1 MRNMPS
7 NQQYPRII
15 QLQDMIDKPS
25 TDKGEKG
32 EQINYLNHGTYMVQ
46 TNLSVKLCKLLI

>member
-15 QLQDMIDKPS
+15 QLEDMIDKPS
-25 TDKGEKG
+25 TDKGAKKE
-32 EQINYLNHGTYMVQ
+32 
-46 TNLSVKLCKLLI
+46 SR